1 MTDIVMLTVVGVLMA
16 LAIGLVA
23 KFFGAKTD
31 PLAEQLGELMPG
43 ANCGGCGFAGCADY
57 ANAMAAG
64 KAKPGSC
71 PSMSDET
78 LKKVCELLGV
88 QAEKGD
94 PKVAVVC
101 CSGDDHHATRVAL
114 YNGVN
119 DCLNAMMVAGGA
131 KGCTYGCL
139 GLGSCARACP
149 FGAIEILSTHVAKIH
164 PNLCKGCGKC
174 ESVCPR
180 HVIKLVPRAAAAVN
194 VYCNSPE
201 KAPVKKKVCSGGC
214 IGCRKCV
221 KAAGEGQMTINGFLA
236 SVNYDNPPPESVVE
250 VCPAKCLRKAE

>member
-1 MTDIVMLTVVGVLMA
+1 MIDIVMLTVVGVLMA

-31 PLAEQLGELMPG
+31 PLAEKLGELMPG

-57 ANAMAAG
+57 ANAMATG

-71 PSMSDET
+71 PSMSAET
-78 LKKVCELLGV
+78 FKQVCDLLGV
-88 QAEKGD
+88 QAEMSD

-149 FGAIEILSTHVAKIH
+149 FGAIEILPTHVAKIH
-164 PNLCKGCGKC
+164 PNLCKGCGNANPSARVMSSNWFRVQLRRSMSIAIRRRRRLSRKRC
-174 ESVCPR
+174 VRAVASDAVSV
-180 HVIKLVPRAAAAVN
+180 
-194 VYCNSPE
+194 
-201 KAPVKKKVCSGGC
+201 
-214 IGCRKCV
+214 
-221 KAAGEGQMTINGFLA
+221 
-236 SVNYDNPPPESVVE
+236 
-250 VCPAKCLRKAE
+250 

>member
-1 MTDIVMLTVVGVLMA
+1 MIDIVMLTVVGVLMA

-31 PLAEQLGELMPG
+31 PLAEKLGELMPG

-57 ANAMAAG
+57 ANAMATG

-71 PSMSDET
+71 PSMSAET
-78 LKKVCELLGV
+78 FKQVCDLLGV
-88 QAEKGD
+88 QAEMSD

-180 HVIKLVPRAAAAVN
+180 HVIKLVPRSAAAVN

-201 KAPVKKKVCSGGC
+201 KAPIKKKVCSGGC

-221 KAAGEGQMTINGFLA
+221 KAAGEGQILINGFLA

>member
-78 LKKVCELLGV
+78 LKKVCELLSTTNMPISEV
-88 QAEKGD
+88 
-94 PKVAVVC
+94 
-101 CSGDDHHATRVAL
+101 TR
-114 YNGVN
+114 
-119 DCLNAMMVAGGA
+119 CAGYKLMTTLSA
-131 KGCTYGCL
+131 IFHKTYGM
-139 GLGSCARACP
+139 SMRQYRQQNAC
-149 FGAIEILSTHVAKIH
+149 
-164 PNLCKGCGKC
+164 
-174 ESVCPR
+174 
-180 HVIKLVPRAAAAVN
+180 VIQK
-194 VYCNSPE
+194 
-201 KAPVKKKVCSGGC
+201 
-214 IGCRKCV
+214 
-221 KAAGEGQMTINGFLA
+221 
-236 SVNYDNPPPESVVE
+236 
-250 VCPAKCLRKAE
+250 